1 MAKLTIDEAK
11 LKLQPVEDA
20 IKALQG
26 MNLAVPASL
35 QQEYDR
41 LVKIVT
47 GKTSDVVAS
56 IVRDK
61 FLSKVNENAEFV
73 EFMAN
78 AIGTRAKITFV
89 VKTAED
95 GKKSIDCE
103 AGSGTG
109 GGQKAGTSTAGGTKA
124 ATPYNKYVVGVTAE
138 NPNAGEYAEKTGT
151 FETAAKAVEFIL
163 NKGKN
168 ALNLGAEYGKGNSMV
183 RVLDGF
189 TKNENFGKWFTLD
202 RSYVS
207 PDPKA
212 ENPVALANA
221 PTA

>member
-124 ATPYNKYVVGVTAE
+124 STAYNNYEVTVIE
-138 NPNAGEYAEKTGT
+138 SNPNFADYAEKSFKT
-151 FETAAKAVEFIL
+151 EVAAKAVEFIL

-168 ALNLGAEYGKGNSMV
+168 AMNLGAEWQKGNSMV
-183 RVLDGF
+183 RALDGL
-189 TKNENFGKWFTLD
+189 TKNEAFNKYYILV
-202 RSYVS
+202 RSYVQ
-207 PDPKA
+207 PTPTA
-212 ENPVALANA
+212 EKPVAEAVA